1 MQVIVTGAT
10 GFLGSSLVKA
20 LANSGHQVIILKR
33 STSDT
38 GRLLH
43 VLSRITAYDVDCTNI
58 AEVFAKHS
66 PIDAVIHTATCYGRK
81 GESTSEILTANTLF
95 PLKVLEAAVKHN
107 VPLFINTDTVL
118 DKQVNSYA
126 LSKKQFQEWGRQFA
140 ASGRIRFINLNLE
153 HMYGPGDDESKFTT
167 HVVNSCQKNVPEL
180 LLTLGEQKR
189 DFIYIDDVVS
199 AYMLLLKNAPQG
211 RGAYLEFDV
220 GSGQAISIR
229 EFVEIVHK
237 LTNSQ
242 TKLCFGAVP
251 YRTNEI
257 MASNSNTD
265 ALKALGWKSATDLET
280 GITAC
285 INEEV
290 KNP

>member
-20 LANSGHQVIILKR
+20 LVNSGHQVIILKR

-38 GRLLH
+38 TRLSHFLP
-43 VLSRITAYDVDCTNI
+43 RIIAYDVDCI
-58 AEVFAKHS
+58 HFAEVFAKHG
-66 PIDAVIHTATCYGRK
+66 PVDAVIHTATCYGRR

-95 PLKVLEAAVKHN
+95 PLKVLEAAAEHN

-118 DKQVNSYA
+118 DKQVNSDA

-140 ASGRIRFINLNLE
+140 ASGRIRFINVNLE

-167 HVVNSCQKNVPEL
+167 HVINSCLKNVPEL
-180 LLTLGEQKR
+180 PLTLGEQKR

-199 AYMLLLKNAPQG
+199 AYMLLLNNAPQG
-211 RGAYLEFDV
+211 QGAFLEFDV
-220 GSGQAISIR
+220 GSGQALSIR
-229 EFVEIVHK
+229 EFVEIVHR
-237 LTNSQ
+237 LTNSR
-242 TKLCFGAVP
+242 TRLCFGAVA
-251 YRTNEI
+251 YRRNEI

-265 ALKALGWKSATDLET
+265 ALKALGWKSATDLEN
-280 GITAC
+280 GIIAC
-285 INEEV
+285 IKEEV
-290 KNP
+290 KTP